1 MTFLAGV
8 PRVPR
13 PRRSRL
19 PASFLPKE
27 AVGAGPPQQRVDRAT
42 RHGSSQPERLPARTE
57 RLQRRR
63 WENIYIGQEVEGQ
76 EQLGERDKDAG
87 EPWTSCPS
95 CRKDDEDGLKLRVKR
110 VFPWSTSCLF
120 MCDDSFRCFLVN
132 WDISLSCNSSIP
144 CATSIIIP
152 TRTEVYIQA
161 KKCST
166 TFSKLVIHS
175 ISCSSASTLQHAHFP
190 LLAPGNQRSGLL
202 WK

>member
-1 MTFLAGV
+1 MG
-8 PRVPR
+8 
-13 PRRSRL
+13 RL
-19 PASFLPKE
+19 NLNDYQHAPNGFNG
-27 AVGAGPPQQRVDRAT
+27 GAGKY
-42 RHGSSQPERLPARTE
+42 
-57 RLQRRR
+57 
-63 WENIYIGQEVEGQ
+63 IYIGQEVEGQ

-132 WDISLSCNSSIP
+132 WDISLSCNSRIP

-166 TFSKLVIHS
+166 TFFKLVIHS
-175 ISCSSASTLQHAHFP
+175 ISCSSASTPNMLILHCWHQAIGALVSVEMLTPFKC
-190 LLAPGNQRSGLL
+190 ATTTPGLFSS
-202 WK
+202 